1 MILSKKTITPL
12 IRQVV
17 LFSSLAFTFSICSA
31 SIYKWV
37 DAEGNVHYGQQRPL
51 NAASNKMDVQQHA
64 PRNRSTYQRPGK
76 KASESPTKEADKAD
90 GAKEKTD
97 ATTKPENKKE
107 TKAEKKSRLAA
118 CARARKNLAAMKS
131 TGRIRSKDKDG
142 NISYQSQKQKE
153 AKMSKLSGLISKN
166 CK

>member
-1 MILSKKTITPL
+1 MILNKKTITPL

-17 LFSSLAFTFSICSA
+17 LFSSLAFTLSICSA

-37 DAEGNVHYGQQRPL
+37 DAEGNVHYGQQRPQ
-51 NAASNKMDVQQHA
+51 NAAANKMDVQQHA
-64 PRNRSTYQRPGK
+64 PINRSTYKRPGDK
-76 KASESPTKEADKAD
+76 KPETQTDETDKATEP
-90 GAKEKTD
+90 KEKSE
-97 ATTKPENKKE
+97 TTAEPEKKKE

-118 CARARKNLAAMKS
+118 CAKARKTLATMKS
-131 TGRIRSKDKDG
+131 AGRIRSKDKDG

-153 AKMSKLSGLISKN
+153 AQMSNLSNLISKS